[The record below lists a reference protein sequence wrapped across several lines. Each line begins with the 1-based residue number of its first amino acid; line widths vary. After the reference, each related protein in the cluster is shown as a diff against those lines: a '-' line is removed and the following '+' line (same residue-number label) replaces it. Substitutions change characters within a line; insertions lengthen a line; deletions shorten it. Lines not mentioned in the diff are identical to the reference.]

1 MSTEN
6 QKIDIILDC
15 DPGYDDAA
23 AILLAAG
30 NPNVNI
36 LAITVVAGNQSIAKV
51 TRNALAIAQVAG
63 LHDVPI
69 AAGATRPLMI
79 EPEVA
84 AEIHGETGLDDATL
98 PDEIVLKT
106 DPRHAVQVIIDTV
119 MSRPAG
125 TVTLVP
131 TGPLTNIALAAR
143 LEPRIVE
150 RVKEVVLMGGAVHTG
165 NHGPYSEFNIGTDPE
180 AADIVFKEKWK
191 VVMVGLDLIAALLRF
206 SS

>member
-106 DPRHAVQVIIDTV
+106 DPRHAVQVTSGGRSANLSVSI
-119 MSRPAG
+119 MSRNSCVRSSTSASM
-125 TVTLVP
+125 
-131 TGPLTNIALAAR
+131 IA
-143 LEPRIVE
+143 
-150 RVKEVVLMGGAVHTG
+150 
-165 NHGPYSEFNIGTDPE
+165 S
-180 AADIVFKEKWK
+180 
-191 VVMVGLDLIAALLRF
+191 LLLK
-206 SS
+206 